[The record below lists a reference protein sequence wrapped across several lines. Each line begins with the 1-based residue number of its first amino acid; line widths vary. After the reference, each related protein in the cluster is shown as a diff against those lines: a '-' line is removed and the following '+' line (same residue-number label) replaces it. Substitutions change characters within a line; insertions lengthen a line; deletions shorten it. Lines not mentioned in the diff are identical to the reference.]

1 MSALKHDSAGGP
13 HRVPPEPNRWPSI
26 GLAVGVHALLLAFLW
41 IGVSW
46 QNNTPVAVEAE
57 VWDVQTQTAAPPP
70 PPPAPEPE
78 PQPEPQPK
86 PQPVTP
92 PPPTPRVAEPPP
104 PPPVAKPAPPKEPDI
119 ALEREKK
126 RKEELKRKEQQQEQ
140 ARLERER
147 ELEEQRA
154 EQKRADEKKAKAL
167 ADRKE
172 RELAE
177 KKERELAEKQAEK
190 QAEKKEREAAEKK
203 AQQELAKKEEAEKK
217 KADKEKAEKL
227 AKEKASKEKA
237 AKEKAEAEQLA
248 KLAKMTRDSETRRI
262 TGSGSPGSTGSAE
275 KSTAPRS
282 DAGYQ
287 AAIAAKIK
295 SNANYAGSTDVP
307 GNPTV
312 SFRVEQL
319 PTGEIVSVK
328 KVKSSGIPEFDDAVE
343 RSINKSSPLPKKKD
357 GTVERSLSVNFHLK
371 DLD

>member
-1 MSALKHDSAGGP
+1 MSALKQDSAGSP
-13 HRVPPEPNRWPSI
+13 YRVPPEPKRWPAI

-46 QNNTPVAVEAE
+46 QNNTPVAIEAE
-57 VWDVQTQTAAPPP
+57 VWDMQTQTAAPPP
-70 PPPAPEPE
+70 PQPTAEPEPE
-78 PQPEPQPK
+78 PEPEPE
-86 PQPVTP
+86 TP
-92 PPPTPRVAEPPP
+92 PPAPAPAPIPRAVEPP

-126 RKEELKRKEQQQEQ
+126 RKEELKRKEQQAEEERQ
-140 ARLERER
+140 ERER
-147 ELEEQRA
+147 ELA
-154 EQKRADEKKAKAL
+154 EQKRADEKKAKV
-167 ADRKE
+167 
-172 RELAE
+172 
-177 KKERELAEKQAEK
+177 LAEKQERQREEKERKLAEQK
-190 QAEKKEREAAEKK
+190 AQDAAEKKEREAAEKK
-203 AQQELAKKEEAEKK
+203 AEQLAKQEQAKKEEAEKKK

-227 AKEKASKEKA
+227 AKEKAAKEKA
-237 AKEKAEAEQLA
+237 AEAAQLA
-248 KLAKMTRDSETRRI
+248 KLANMSREAETKRI
-262 TGSGSPGSTGSAE
+262 TGSGNAGSTGTAE

-287 AAIAAKIK
+287 AAISAKIK

-357 GTVERSLSVNFHLK
+357 GTVERSLSVNFHMK
-371 DLD
+371 DLN